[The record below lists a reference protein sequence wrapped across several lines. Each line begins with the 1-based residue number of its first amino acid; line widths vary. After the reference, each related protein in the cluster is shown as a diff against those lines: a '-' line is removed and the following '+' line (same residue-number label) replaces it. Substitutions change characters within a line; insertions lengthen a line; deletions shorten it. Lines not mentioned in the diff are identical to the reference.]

1 MLVALEQVGREM
13 RAEKG
18 CHGWESLPQGAE
30 AVLALQVEMLVPGHQ
45 DLVELDFAQQLRVKE
60 FSTLVVEVAEIT
72 PTEQVWVVEVVAA
85 MVELMAQQPG

>member
-13 RAEKG
+13 RAEEG
-18 CHGWESLPQGAE
+18 CHGWESMPQEVE

-45 DLVELDFAQQLRVKE
+45 DLVEPDFAQQLRVKE

-72 PTEQVWVVEVVAA
+72 PTDQVWVVEVAGA
-85 MVELMAQQPG
+85 MVELMARQLG